1 MNNMNENT
9 RKLFTFNKLSK
20 KKDTL
25 LKNDNLGNLKKKG
38 YSEIELIKYNAE
50 IERRALANKLEL
62 PSNTSWKIIVEK
74 NNEIV
79 ENKVIR
85 FK

>member
-1 MNNMNENT
+1 MNENT

-25 LKNDNLGNLKKKG
+25 LKNDNLVNLKEKCF
-38 YSEIELIKYNAE
+38 SEIELVKYNAE
-50 IERRALANKLEL
+50 IERIRLANELGL
-62 PSNTSWKIIVEK
+62 PSNTSWKKIVEK

-79 ENKVIR
+79 ENRAIR

>member
-1 MNNMNENT
+1 MNENT

-20 KKDTL
+20 QEDHL
-25 LKNDNLGNLKKKG
+25 LKNDNLGNLKEKG
-38 YSEIELIKYNAE
+38 FSEIELIKYNAE
-50 IERRALANKLEL
+50 IERKLLAEKLGL
-62 PSNTSWKIIVEK
+62 PNNTSWKKIVEK

-79 ENKVIR
+79 ENRAIR

>member
-1 MNNMNENT
+1 MNENT

-25 LKNDNLGNLKKKG
+25 LKNDNLGNLKEKCF
-38 YSEIELIKYNAE
+38 SEIELVKYNAE
-50 IERRALANKLEL
+50 IERKRLANEL
-62 PSNTSWKIIVEK
+62 GLPCNTSWKKIVEK

-79 ENKVIR
+79 ENRAIR

>member
-1 MNNMNENT
+1 MNENT

-25 LKNDNLGNLKKKG
+25 LKNDNLGNLKEKCF
-38 YSEIELIKYNAE
+38 SEIELVKYNAE
-50 IERRALANKLEL
+50 IERKRLANELGL
-62 PSNTSWKIIVEK
+62 PSNTSWKKIVEK
-74 NNEIV
+74 NNEII
-79 ENKVIR
+79 ENRAIR